1 MDTGVYQ
8 NIKAKQIQHFYRVYK
23 FNTYLKKLQNLDLQ
37 ALAST
42 VNFMEFTRVMRRKE
56 VITGS
61 SEFIQNLSKLL
72 NEKISVNSKIML
84 SGYLINYYADELL
97 DKPED
102 RHPVDKGILEWSQE
116 LIKLLEETEY
126 TSILNVKRLSLFLNN
141 FNIIFNQWKTMD
153 KSRTIER
160 IIVSYN
166 NRSEHI
172 DVIKQDK
179 NLEVNQKSEMLAELE
194 KQRDQLLY
202 DILLIDPEFNT
213 EYFKENYK
221 KVYNDLKQSWEKIFK
236 STGNVMK
243 KAYYDMVSQ
252 EIQNGNSKPLY
263 DLLMEISKRIL
274 IVTPEKRKDSLTEKL
289 NGDNIS
295 EILSYGDWNE
305 DLIKHI
311 KFLADIIVMFSAAVD
326 DKENLEW
333 KKSLDFL
340 EKYNYAEKLPLV
352 LIEMEEK
359 LDKIF
364 RFIIENSKKSNK
376 K

>member
-23 FNTYLKKLQNLDLQ
+23 FNTYLKKLNSLDLQ

-42 VNFMEFTRVMRRKE
+42 LNFMDFTKVMRKKE
-56 VITGS
+56 VIKGS
-61 SEFIQNLSKLL
+61 SEFLQNFSKLL
-72 NEKISVNSKIML
+72 NQKITVNSKIML

-97 DKPED
+97 DKPND

-126 TSILNVKRLSLFLNN
+126 TSILNVKRLGLFLNN
-141 FNIIFNQWKTMD
+141 FNIIFNQWKKMD

-172 DVIKQDK
+172 DVIKKDTK
-179 NLEVNQKSEMLAELE
+179 LEVNQKSEMIQELE
-194 KQRDQLLY
+194 KQRQQLIY

-213 EYFKENYK
+213 EYFKQNYK

-311 KFLADIIVMFSAAVD
+311 KFLADIIIMFSAAVD

-333 KKSLDFL
+333 KKNLNFL
-340 EKYNYAEKLPLV
+340 EKYNYSEKLPLV

-364 RFIIENSKKSNK
+364 RYIIENSKKNNK

>member
-1 MDTGVYQ
+1 
-8 NIKAKQIQHFYRVYK
+8 
-23 FNTYLKKLQNLDLQ
+23 
-37 ALAST
+37 
-42 VNFMEFTRVMRRKE
+42 MEFTRVMRRKE

-116 LIKLLEETEY
+116 LIKLLEETEF
-126 TSILNVKRLSLFLNN
+126 TSILNVKRLGLFLNN

-179 NLEVNQKSEMLAELE
+179 NLEVNQRSEMLAELE

-202 DILLIDPEFNT
+202 DIMLIDPEFNT

-311 KFLADIIVMFSAAVD
+311 KFLADIIIMFSAAVD

-364 RFIIENSKKSNK
+364 RFIIENSKNNK

>member
-23 FNTYLKKLQNLDLQ
+23 FNTYLKKLNSLDLQ

-42 VNFMEFTRVMRRKE
+42 LNFMDFTKVMRKKE
-56 VITGS
+56 VIKGS
-61 SEFIQNLSKLL
+61 SEFLQNFSKLL
-72 NEKISVNSKIML
+72 NQKITVNSKIML

-97 DKPED
+97 DKPND

-126 TSILNVKRLSLFLNN
+126 TSILNVKRLGLFLNN

-172 DVIKQDK
+172 DVIKKDTK
-179 NLEVNQKSEMLAELE
+179 LEVNQKSEMIQELE
-194 KQRDQLLY
+194 KQRQQLIY

-213 EYFKENYK
+213 EYFKQNYK

-243 KAYYDMVSQ
+243 KVYYDMVSQ

-311 KFLADIIVMFSAAVD
+311 KFLADIIIMFSAAVD

-333 KKSLDFL
+333 KKNLNFL
-340 EKYNYAEKLPLV
+340 EKYNYSEKLPLV

-364 RFIIENSKKSNK
+364 RYIIENSKKNNK

>member
-1 MDTGVYQ
+1 M
-8 NIKAKQIQHFYRVYK
+8 
-23 FNTYLKKLQNLDLQ
+23 
-37 ALAST
+37 
-42 VNFMEFTRVMRRKE
+42 
-56 VITGS
+56 
-61 SEFIQNLSKLL
+61 
-72 NEKISVNSKIML
+72 
-84 SGYLINYYADELL
+84 
-97 DKPED
+97 
-102 RHPVDKGILEWSQE
+102 
-116 LIKLLEETEY
+116 
-126 TSILNVKRLSLFLNN
+126 
-141 FNIIFNQWKTMD
+141 
-153 KSRTIER
+153 IE
-160 IIVSYN
+160 
-166 NRSEHI
+166 
-172 DVIKQDK
+172 
-179 NLEVNQKSEMLAELE
+179 ELE
-194 KQRDQLLY
+194 KQRQQLIY

-213 EYFKENYK
+213 EYFKQNYK
-221 KVYNDLKQSWEKIFK
+221 KVYNDLKESWEKVFK

-311 KFLADIIVMFSAAVD
+311 KLADIIIMFSAPID

-359 LDKIF
+359 LDKILDLL
-364 RFIIENSKKSNK
+364 
-376 K
+376 

>member
-23 FNTYLKKLQNLDLQ
+23 FNTYLKKFKNLDLQ

-42 VNFMEFTRVMRRKE
+42 VNFMEFTKIMRRKE

-72 NEKISVNSKIML
+72 NKKITVNSKIML

-97 DKPED
+97 DKPD
-102 RHPVDKGILEWSQE
+102 NRHPIDKGILEWSQE

-126 TSILNVKRLSLFLNN
+126 TSILNVKRIVLFLNN

-172 DVIKQDK
+172 DVIKK
-179 NLEVNQKSEMLAELE
+179 ENSLESNQKNDMLVELE
-194 KQRDQLLY
+194 KQREQLIY

-221 KVYNDLKQSWEKIFK
+221 KIYNDMKQSWEKVLK

-243 KAYYDMVSQ
+243 KAYYDMVSK
-252 EIQNGNSKPLY
+252 EVQNGNSKPLY
-263 DLLMEISKRIL
+263 DLLIEISKRIL
-274 IVTPEKRKDSLTEKL
+274 IITPEKRKDSLTEKL

-311 KFLADIIVMFSAAVD
+311 KFLADIIIMFSAAVD

-333 KKSLDFL
+333 KKSLDYL
-340 EKYNYAEKLPLV
+340 EKYDYSQKLPLV

-364 RFIIENSKKSNK
+364 RFIIENSKNNK

>member
-23 FNTYLKKLQNLDLQ
+23 FNTYLKKFRNLDLQ

-42 VNFMEFTRVMRRKE
+42 ISFMEFTRVMRRKN
-56 VITGS
+56 VILGS
-61 SEFIQNLSKLL
+61 KDFLDNLSKLL
-72 NEKISVNSKIML
+72 NEKIGVNSKIML

-97 DKPED
+97 DKPDD
-102 RHPVDKGILEWSQE
+102 RHPVDRGILEWSQE

-126 TSILNVKRLSLFLNN
+126 TSILNVKRLGLFLNN

-179 NLEVNQKSEMLAELE
+179 NLEINQKGEMLSELE
-194 KQRDQLLY
+194 KQREQLLY

-221 KVYNDLKQSWEKIFK
+221 KVYNDLKESWEKVFK

-263 DLLMEISKRIL
+263 DLFMEISKRIL

-311 KFLADIIVMFSAAVD
+311 KFLADIIIMFSAAVD

>member
-23 FNTYLKKLQNLDLQ
+23 FNTYLKKFKNLDLE

-42 VNFMEFTRVMRRKE
+42 ISFIEFTRVMRKKN
-56 VITGS
+56 IILGTND
-61 SEFIQNLSKLL
+61 FLDNLSKLI
-72 NEKISVNSKIML
+72 NEKIGVNNKIML

-97 DKPED
+97 DKPD
-102 RHPVDKGILEWSQE
+102 NRHPVDKGILEWSQE

-126 TSILNVKRLSLFLNN
+126 TSILNVKRLGLFLNN

-166 NRSEHI
+166 NRSDHI

-179 NLEVNQKSEMLAELE
+179 NLEVNQKSEMLEELE
-194 KQRDQLLY
+194 KQREQLLY

-263 DLLMEISKRIL
+263 DLLIEISKRIL
-274 IVTPEKRKDSLTEKL
+274 IITPEKRKDSLIKKL

-311 KFLADIIVMFSAAVD
+311 KFLGDIIVMFSAPID
-326 DKENLEW
+326 DKKNLEW

-340 EKYNYAEKLPLV
+340 EKYNYTEKLPLV

-364 RFIIENSKKSNK
+364 RFIIENSKKNNK

>member
-23 FNTYLKKLQNLDLQ
+23 FNTYLKKFKNLDLE

-42 VNFMEFTRVMRRKE
+42 ISFIEFTRVMRKKN
-56 VITGS
+56 IILGTND
-61 SEFIQNLSKLL
+61 FLDNLSKLI
-72 NEKISVNSKIML
+72 NEKFGVNNKIML

-97 DKPED
+97 DKPD
-102 RHPVDKGILEWSQE
+102 NRHPVDKGILEWSQE

-126 TSILNVKRLSLFLNN
+126 TSILNVKRLGLFLNN

-166 NRSEHI
+166 NRSDHI

-179 NLEVNQKSEMLAELE
+179 NLEVNQKSEMLEELE
-194 KQRDQLLY
+194 KQREQLLY

-263 DLLMEISKRIL
+263 DLLIEISKRIL
-274 IVTPEKRKDSLTEKL
+274 IITPEKRKDSLIKKL

-311 KFLADIIVMFSAAVD
+311 KFLGDIIVMFSAPID
-326 DKENLEW
+326 DKKNLEW

-340 EKYNYAEKLPLV
+340 EKYNYTEKLPLV

-364 RFIIENSKKSNK
+364 RFIIENSKKNNK

>member
-23 FNTYLKKLQNLDLQ
+23 FNTYLKKFRNLDLQ

-42 VNFMEFTRVMRRKE
+42 IKFIDFTKVMRKKE
-56 VITGS
+56 ILKGS
-61 SEFIQNLSKLL
+61 NEFLQNFSKLL
-72 NEKISVNSKIML
+72 NNKITVNSKIML

-97 DKPED
+97 DKPD
-102 RHPVDKGILEWSQE
+102 NRHPVDKGILEWSQE
-116 LIKLLEETEY
+116 LIKLIEETEY
-126 TSILNVKRLSLFLNN
+126 ISILNVRRLGLFLNN

-160 IIVSYN
+160 IIVSYY

-172 DVIKQDK
+172 DVIKKETTLETTQK
-179 NLEVNQKSEMLAELE
+179 NEMIQELE
-194 KQRDQLLY
+194 KQRQQLVY
-202 DILLIDPEFNT
+202 DILLIDPDFNT

-221 KVYNDLKQSWEKIFK
+221 KIYDDMKQSWEKVLK

-252 EIQNGNSKPLY
+252 EIKNGNSKPLY

-295 EILSYGDWNE
+295 ELLSYGDWNE

-311 KFLADIIVMFSAAVD
+311 KFLADIIIMFSAAVD

-333 KKSLDFL
+333 KKSLDFI
-340 EKYNYAEKLPLV
+340 EKYDYIEKLPLV

-364 RFIIENSKKSNK
+364 RFIIENSKNNK

>member
-23 FNTYLKKLQNLDLQ
+23 FNTYLKKLNSLDLQ

-42 VNFMEFTRVMRRKE
+42 LNFMDFTKVMRKKE
-56 VITGS
+56 VIKGS
-61 SEFIQNLSKLL
+61 SEFLQKFSKLL
-72 NEKISVNSKIML
+72 DQKITVNSKIML

-97 DKPED
+97 DKPND

-126 TSILNVKRLSLFLNN
+126 TSILNVKRLGLFLNN

-172 DVIKQDK
+172 DVIKKDTK
-179 NLEVNQKSEMLAELE
+179 LEVNQKSEMIQELE
-194 KQRDQLLY
+194 KQRQQLIY

-213 EYFKENYK
+213 EYFKQNYK

-274 IVTPEKRKDSLTEKL
+274 IVTPEKRKDSFTEKL

-311 KFLADIIVMFSAAVD
+311 KFLADIIIMFSAAVD

-333 KKSLDFL
+333 KKSLNFL

-364 RFIIENSKKSNK
+364 RYIIENSKKNYK

>member
-23 FNTYLKKLQNLDLQ
+23 FNTYLKKFRNLDLQ

-42 VNFMEFTRVMRRKE
+42 ISFMEFTRVMRRKN
-56 VITGS
+56 VILGS
-61 SEFIQNLSKLL
+61 KDFLDNLSKLL
-72 NEKISVNSKIML
+72 NEKIGVNSKIML

-97 DKPED
+97 DKPDD
-102 RHPVDKGILEWSQE
+102 RHPVDRGILEWSQE

-126 TSILNVKRLSLFLNN
+126 TSILNVKRLGLFLNN

-179 NLEVNQKSEMLAELE
+179 NLEINQKGEMLSELE
-194 KQRDQLLY
+194 KQREQLLY

-221 KVYNDLKQSWEKIFK
+221 KVYNDLKESWEKVFK

-263 DLLMEISKRIL
+263 DLFMEISKRIL

-311 KFLADIIVMFSAAVD
+311 KFLADIIIMFSAAVD

-364 RFIIENSKKSNK
+364 RFIIENSKNNK

>member
-23 FNTYLKKLQNLDLQ
+23 FNTYLKKFRNLDLQ

-42 VNFMEFTRVMRRKE
+42 IKFIDFTKVMRKKE
-56 VITGS
+56 VLKGS
-61 SEFIQNLSKLL
+61 NEFLQNFSKLL
-72 NEKISVNSKIML
+72 NNKITVNSKIML

-97 DKPED
+97 DKPD
-102 RHPVDKGILEWSQE
+102 NRHPVDKGILEWSQE
-116 LIKLLEETEY
+116 LIKLIEETEY
-126 TSILNVKRLSLFLNN
+126 ISILNVRRLGLFLNN

-160 IIVSYN
+160 IIVSYY

-172 DVIKQDK
+172 DVIKKETTLETTQK
-179 NLEVNQKSEMLAELE
+179 NEMIQELE
-194 KQRDQLLY
+194 KQRQQLVY
-202 DILLIDPEFNT
+202 DILLIDPDFNT

-221 KVYNDLKQSWEKIFK
+221 KIYDDMKQSWEKVLK

-252 EIQNGNSKPLY
+252 EIKNGNSKPLY

-295 EILSYGDWNE
+295 ELLSYGDWNE

-311 KFLADIIVMFSAAVD
+311 KFLADIIIMFSAAVD

-333 KKSLDFL
+333 KKSLDFI
-340 EKYNYAEKLPLV
+340 EKYDYIEKLPLV

-364 RFIIENSKKSNK
+364 RFIIENSKNNK